1 MKNSVW
7 SAKKQLFLRKIF
19 YYFIIWVAFASQ
31 IRALRTSPT
40 NRGSS
45 LRFASGLPQAGAPIT
60 ATSLNQKANH
70 KNSKILLTVLIH
82 RL

>member
-1 MKNSVW
+1 MS
-7 SAKKQLFLRKIF
+7 SLIFYILGGFLQSKKQ
-19 YYFIIWVAFASQ
+19 
-31 IRALRTSPT
+31 ALRTSPT

-45 LRFASGLPQAGAPIT
+45 LRFATGLPKAGAPIT